1 MIHLYPELVLS
12 IGNSLHFKKM
22 HFLWVLLYLAQ
33 KFYVSYWR
41 QDHYFFTWSSK
52 PRKGLAICRE
62 KVVPSFLSYLKT
74 LPVSISPTPGI
85 KLTTSRSVASALPAE
100 LILLRFWY

>member
-12 IGNSLHFKKM
+12 IGNSLHFKKI
-22 HFLWVLLYLAQ
+22 HFIWVLLYLAQ

-52 PRKGLAICRE
+52 PRKGLTICRE

-74 LPVSISPTPGI
+74 LWVLVRPGESNSQP
-85 KLTTSRSVASALPAE
+85 LAQQSSALPAE
-100 LILLRFWY
+100 LILLQFWY

>member
-22 HFLWVLLYLAQ
+22 HFIWVLLYLAQ

-41 QDHYFFTWSSK
+41 QDHYCFTWSSK
-52 PRKGLAICRE
+52 PRKGLTICRE

-74 LPVSISPTPGI
+74 LWV
-85 KLTTSRSVASALPAE
+85 
-100 LILLRFWY
+100 